1 MVKDSLRYLS
11 VLITGKV
18 SLKNKFNN
26 QMKTLKILLF
36 IAIPFFFS
44 FALKAQGLYVGTNYH
59 PHDDKNIE
67 KIKSDIQL
75 MKAAGFTSVRLGHL
89 AWDSYE
95 PAEGKFDFEWFDKV
109 MDLMNAAGIKV
120 ILDIAIRPAPIWL
133 HQKYPSI
140 DIVNPNGNQ
149 LYPNHR
155 YMDDMGDPMYQK
167 YALRYA
173 DTLSKRYGNHPAL
186 LAFGIDNE
194 SGDGPISYSETVRK
208 RFIVWL
214 TNKYSNLDNLNKAWA
229 TQRWS
234 RRINQFNEVGLPA
247 AGAKNGAP
255 EKILDFRRFISDEV
269 NQCLFKV
276 LDKVK
281 TNAPN
286 VLTNTNAWYY
296 SDLKYFDY
304 SEIAYSGKMAREG
317 CGFYPGNSLI
327 TNWGVMN
334 SAFGISR
341 IQFESTNPF
350 WCSEFTTMTAVPNSI
365 RKSAYATL
373 MYGNQMVCGWTW
385 QSMHSGEEQYLE
397 GMLDWDGIP
406 NRKYEE
412 YKKFATEF
420 KKIGKYFPYKLR
432 AEVGLAYSFPS
443 QIASTSFPEQQE
455 NQLQAC
461 WGLFYYRNMDAN
473 IVEISKSSL
482 KYKLLLVP
490 GVTVM
495 DEATATKIR
504 DFVKNGGTVIMTS
517 NSAVVDETGKVFDTT
532 RPGRLSDVFGIRV
545 ASFEETEPL
554 NEISRKSYKGKK
566 LEFTYKG
573 KAIDTE
579 STRFDVIIPKGAEVI
594 GSITSLD
601 KDYPIM
607 TSNKYGN
614 GTAIYLGLPADGKI
628 LNPLLDELI
637 DQLKIQKGPDVPAGV
652 MARQI
657 DKNHFLYLN
666 VSDEPKEIS
675 LKGKARSILFDK
687 NYEGNF
693 KIAPYEPEF
702 IEVK

>member
-1 MVKDSLRYLS
+1 
-11 VLITGKV
+11 
-18 SLKNKFNN
+18 
-26 QMKTLKILLF
+26 MKTTIRILLLF
-36 IAIPFFFS
+36 AFPLFFS
-44 FALKAQGLYVGTNYH
+44 FAIEAQGLYVGTNYH

-75 MKAAGFTSVRLGHL
+75 MKAAGFTSVRMGHL

-95 PAEGKFDFEWFDKV
+95 PSEGHFDFEWFDKV
-109 MDLMNAAGIKV
+109 MDLMNEAGIKV
-120 ILDIAIRPAPIWL
+120 ILDIAVRPAPMWL
-133 HQKYPSI
+133 HYKFPSI
-140 DIVNPNGNQ
+140 DVVDKNGNVQ
-149 LYPNHR
+149 YPNHR
-155 YMDDMGDPMYQK
+155 YMDDIGDPNYQK
-167 YALRYA
+167 YALRYT
-173 DTLSKRYGNHPAL
+173 DMITKRYGKHPAL

-194 SGDGPISYSETVRK
+194 SGDGPISYSETVK
-208 RFIVWL
+208 DRFIVWL
-214 TNKYSNLDNLNKAWA
+214 KNKYLNLETLNKAWA

-234 RRINQFNEVGLPA
+234 RQFNQFEEIGLPVVA
-247 AGAKNGAP
+247 YPNDVP
-255 EKILDFRRFISDEV
+255 ERMLDFRRFVSDEV
-269 NQCLFKV
+269 NQFLFKV
-276 LDKVK
+276 LDKVN

-296 SDLKYFDY
+296 SALKYFDY
-304 SEIAYSGKMAREG
+304 AQIAYSGKMTREG

-341 IQFESTNPF
+341 IQFESANPF

-373 MYGNQMVCGWTW
+373 MYGNQMICGWTW

-406 NRKYEE
+406 NRKYVE
-412 YKKFATEF
+412 YKKIATEF
-420 KKIGKYFPYKLR
+420 KKIGKFFPYKLTS
-432 AEVGLAYSFPS
+432 EVGLASSFPS
-443 QIASTSFPEQQE
+443 QMASSSYPEQQD

-473 IVEISKSSL
+473 ILEISKSSL
-482 KYKLLLVP
+482 NYKLLIVP

-495 DEATATKIR
+495 DETTATKIR
-504 DFVKNGGTVIMTS
+504 DYVKNGGTVVMTS
-517 NSAVVDETGKVFDTT
+517 NSAVVDETGKVFAST

-545 ASFEETEPL
+545 ASFEETEAF
-554 NEISRKSYKGKK
+554 NELSRKSYKGKK

-573 KAIDTE
+573 KAVDTE
-579 STRFDVIIPKGAEVI
+579 STRFDVIEQKGAEVI

-607 TSNKYGN
+607 TINKYGK
-614 GTAIYLGLPADGKI
+614 GTAIYVGLPADENV

-637 DQLKIQKGPDVPAGV
+637 DQLKIKKGPEVPSGV

-657 DKNHFLYLN
+657 DKNHLLYLN
-666 VSDEPKEIS
+666 VSGAPKEIKMNVKS
-675 LKGKARSILFDK
+675 RSILFDK
-687 NYEGNF
+687 DYDGNF
-693 KIAPYEPEF
+693 IIAPYEPEF
-702 IEVK
+702 IEIK